1 MKKIL
6 LFSVLAIF
14 LKSCT
19 EVETGGCIDPY
30 AYNYESFADFDDGS
44 CVYIGCSDPLAINYD
59 MLYATNYSFC
69 IYNSDVVFFE
79 DVAAAVYFD
88 NLGIQF
94 LDISVEGVY
103 VGTLQANLGF
113 TYIPD
118 CYPADPDAVNFTL
131 EWEETT
137 TTSQATFT
145 WIVRDEFGQIHYS
158 GTETIL
164 ANDCLAME
172 LTWKKIQEYK
182 ESK

>member
-6 LFSVLAIF
+6 LFSVIAIF
-14 LKSCT
+14 LNSCD
-19 EVETGGCIDPY
+19 EGGCIDPH
-30 AYNYESFADFDDGS
+30 AYNYEDFADYDDGS
-44 CVYIGCSDPLAINYD
+44 CVYIGCTDPLAINYD
-59 MLYATNYSFC
+59 VLYATIYPVC

-94 LDISVEGVY
+94 LQILVEGVY

-118 CYPADPDAVNFTL
+118 CYPADPDAVNFTV
-131 EWEETT
+131 EWEDALAT
-137 TTSQATFT
+137 TFT
-145 WIVRDEFGQIHYS
+145 WTVRDEFGVIHYS
-158 GTETIL
+158 GTEPIL

-182 ESK
+182 EATK